1 MSDANQPSDLAAT
14 EKEHPAQVPHDAE
27 HFHAH
32 VKLYLGVGAALMIGT
47 IITVVVTQIHFGS
60 EAMNI
65 LVGLLVAAVK
75 ASLVIL
81 FFMHMKE
88 EKGSIYQFMI
98 PTVIIVTGL
107 FLICALALVDHIKF

>member
-1 MSDANQPSDLAAT
+1 MSDAHQPSDLSAA
-14 EKEHPAQVPHDAE
+14 EKEHPVSVPHDAE

-32 VKLYLGVGAALMIGT
+32 VKLYLGVGAALLLG
-47 IITVVVTQIHFGS
+47 TVVTVIVTQIHFGS

-65 LVGLLVAAVK
+65 AVGLLVAAIK

-98 PTVIIVTGL
+98 PTTIIVAGL